1 MKQILKEIEDIYI
14 SEEIQTTKSNHD
26 LMIQKSIKT
35 SNVDKEEDKNVDK
48 EEDKNVEKKEV
59 ENVDIIADFYQS
71 GCFHILERI
80 FLELDPKSKMACI
93 NVSPTWRKIIE
104 FFFYQSTNPR
114 YQVFFF
120 SFKIQFTCLLVSL
133 LYFQTRFITKII

>member
-1 MKQILKEIEDIYI
+1 MKQILKEIEDI
-14 SEEIQTTKSNHD
+14 SNSAEVQTTKSNHH
-26 LMIQKSIKT
+26 LMIQKSIKAL
-35 SNVDKEEDKNVDK
+35 NVDKE
-48 EEDKNVEKKEV
+48 EV

>member
-1 MKQILKEIEDIYI
+1 MKQILKEIEDI
-14 SEEIQTTKSNHD
+14 SNSAEVQTTKSNHH
-26 LMIQKSIKT
+26 LMIQKSIKAL
-35 SNVDKEEDKNVDK
+35 NVDKE
-48 EEDKNVEKKEV
+48 EV

-80 FLELDPKSKMACI
+80 FLELDPKTKMACI

-133 LYFQTRFITKII
+133 LYFQTRFITKIIWIEIKNYYQ

>member
-1 MKQILKEIEDIYI
+1 MKQILKEIEDI
-14 SEEIQTTKSNHD
+14 SNSAEVQTTKSNHH
-26 LMIQKSIKT
+26 LMIQKSIKAL
-35 SNVDKEEDKNVDK
+35 NVDKE
-48 EEDKNVEKKEV
+48 EV

-80 FLELDPKSKMACI
+80 FLELDPKTKMACI

-114 YQVFFF
+114 YQVIFLVL
-120 SFKIQFTCLLVSL
+120 KYNVLVCLLVF
-133 LYFQTRFITKII
+133 YI

>member
-1 MKQILKEIEDIYI
+1 MKQILKEIEDI
-14 SEEIQTTKSNHD
+14 SNSAEVQTTKSNHH
-26 LMIQKSIKT
+26 LMIQKSIKAL
-35 SNVDKEEDKNVDK
+35 NVDKE
-48 EEDKNVEKKEV
+48 EV

-133 LYFQTRFITKII
+133 LYFQTRFITKIIWIEIKNYYQ

>member
-1 MKQILKEIEDIYI
+1 MKQILKEIEDISN

-35 SNVDKEEDKNVDK
+35 SNVDKEE
-48 EEDKNVEKKEV
+48 V
-59 ENVDIIADFYQS
+59 ENVDIIADFYLS

-80 FLELDPKSKMACI
+80 FLELDPKTKMACI

-114 YQVFFF
+114 YQVIFF
-120 SFKIQFTCLLVSL
+120 SFKIQFTCLLASL
-133 LYFQTRFITKII
+133 LYFQTRLTTK